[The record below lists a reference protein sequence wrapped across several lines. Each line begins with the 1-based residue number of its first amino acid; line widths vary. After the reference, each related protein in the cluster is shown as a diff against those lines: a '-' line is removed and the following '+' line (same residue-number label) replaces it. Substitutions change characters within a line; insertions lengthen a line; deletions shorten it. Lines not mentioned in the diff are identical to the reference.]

1 MEDVKMISDMYGIS
15 SINFIKPG
23 IGETTR
29 VLLRRVPWK
38 VIIDERYRTSA
49 ELEHIMQLAKEKNVA
64 VEYVRLNN
72 YKCCGIIKQM
82 SDV

>member
-1 MEDVKMISDMYGIS
+1 M
-15 SINFIKPG
+15 
-23 IGETTR
+23 
-29 VLLRRVPWK
+29 LRRVPWK